1 MEPVLALVLVHTAIV
16 ALSPSQVEPSILT
29 VVSALLVLAQDK
41 VDIAAIYQLVEEI
54 LLLMVMNQ
62 VSALEL
68 KEAAEISLLPVVT
81 LILLR

>member
-16 ALSPSQVEPSILT
+16 VLSPSQVEPSILT

-54 LLLMVMNQ
+54 LMLMVMNQ